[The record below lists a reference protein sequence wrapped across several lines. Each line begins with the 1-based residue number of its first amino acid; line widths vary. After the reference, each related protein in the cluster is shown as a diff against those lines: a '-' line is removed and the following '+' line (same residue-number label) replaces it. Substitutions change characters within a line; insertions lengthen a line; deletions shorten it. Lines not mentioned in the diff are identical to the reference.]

1 MLKDQIDKD
10 YIASYK
16 AHEEDKVSVLRMI
29 KSGLQNAEIAKKD
42 KLSDEEIIVILKK
55 EIKQRL
61 EAAET
66 YEKAGE
72 TEKKEQELSEIKRI
86 EVYLPKQLDDV
97 QTREIVKKTLAENSI
112 SDKSKMGQAIGL
124 IMKNHGSEIDGKTVS
139 RIVAEELS

>member
-10 YIASYK
+10 YLESYK
-16 AHEEDKVSVLRMI
+16 AGQAEKVSVLRMI
-29 KSGLQNAEIAKKD
+29 KSALQNTEIAKKD
-42 KLSDEEIIVILKK
+42 KLSDSEVSTVLKK

-61 EAAET
+61 EAAEM

-72 TEKKEQELSEIKRI
+72 IEKKNREYSDVKII
-86 EVYLPKQLDDV
+86 EEYLPKQLDET

-112 SDKSKMGQAIGL
+112 IDKSKMGQAIGL
-124 IMKNHGSEIDGKTVS
+124 IMKEHGSEVDGKIVS